1 MSDLKDLEFLAE
13 KSKEMVEKQI
23 DSYRQKHSNAGTI
36 IGVIALFIPFFLNGL
51 DDAYAIIQYLSIIP
65 IGLLVWAIILMLVV
79 LRTKL
84 MYQFFAV
91 DKFKDLVNTDYEKIL
106 LYEIGANN
114 DSYRDNK
121 PIDEDVNKTYNFG
134 IKLTAISIIIS
145 VGLLLASNFWK
156 PEKTETKTQLI
167 NSNNMENNN
176 EEKPREIPTVPASER
191 ERLNEGVEKPR
202 TNPKPK
208 SQPKPKQKGG

>member
-23 DSYRQKHSNAGTI
+23 ESYRQKHSNAGTI

-51 DDAYAIIQYLSIIP
+51 DNAYSIVQYLSIVP
-65 IGLLVWAIILMLVV
+65 IGLLVWAIILMLGV

-84 MYQFFAV
+84 MYQFFSV

-114 DSYRDNK
+114 DSFRDNK
-121 PIDEDVNKTYNFG
+121 PIDENVNNIYNFG
-134 IKLTAISIIIS
+134 IKLTTISIIIS
-145 VGLLLASNFWK
+145 VGLLLANNFWQ
-156 PEKTETKTQLI
+156 PEKPATKVQLI
-167 NSNNMENNN
+167 KTDKMENNN
-176 EEKPREIPTVPASER
+176 EEKPREIPTVPPTDR
-191 ERLNEGVEKPR
+191 ERLNEGVDKPR
-202 TNPKPK
+202 PIPQPDPKPTTK
-208 SQPKPKQKGG
+208 DK